1 MDDTHRS
8 TMSYIH
14 IEHHHHALHM
24 CRSFIYYHALS
35 AVIILCCALLFQKS
49 NSIFIYM
56 DDETPPNL
64 SSTVYPYT
72 ICVPVQYHK
81 QLIDVNFPSSVNKYL
96 IGGNAG
102 NTYCFFYL
110 LSLLPTTLGQVL
122 RLCPLFPQTEHL
134 TGESSDTM
142 NLLRLRI
149 RFVFGRP
156 DCRFGMLGSFVSPSY
171 TVVSKH
177 TGKTFFLKVLCTNS
191 NV

>member
-1 MDDTHRS
+1 MDHTHRP

-14 IEHHHHALHM
+14 NEHHHHALHM
-24 CRSFIYYHALS
+24 CRSFIKYHGLS
-35 AVIILCCALLFQKS
+35 AVIILCCALFFQKS
-49 NSIFIYM
+49 NFIIIYM
-56 DDETPPNL
+56 ADEAPPNL
-64 SSTVYPYT
+64 TSTVLPYT
-72 ICVPVQYHK
+72 ICVTVLYPK
-81 QLIDVNFPSSVNKYL
+81 QPIDVNFQSSVNNDL
-96 IGGNAG
+96 IMANVG
-102 NTYCFFYL
+102 NTSRFFYL
-110 LSLLPTTLGQVL
+110 LSLLPTKLGQVL

-134 TGESSDTM
+134 TGESSATM

-156 DCRFGMLGSFVSPSY
+156 DCRFGMSGSLVSPSY